1 MSLCYPN
8 FVPNYGNLTTLIM
21 KEFILNHY
29 HKQTLENK
37 EITSL
42 IASNDQTKPLYFW
55 QLYSIL
61 GEKYIED
68 LIILFYTKIFSDND
82 IKNKWFC
89 DEFID
94 IGDIN
99 YHVRG
104 QKKFWLDIMGGGEYY
119 SGGEKKL
126 YNYHKLVKNIM
137 TKEGSHLW
145 MKYMNESLDEMK
157 YENDLRVRKCIDVFL
172 NYFMIK
178 YSIEF
183 DFNFYPIMITK
194 L

>member
-1 MSLCYPN
+1 MTLNYPN
-8 FVPNYGNLTTLIM
+8 FVPNYGNLTEKIM
-21 KEFILNHY
+21 KEFILNFY

-42 IASNDQTKPLYFW
+42 IASNDLTKPLYFW

-68 LIILFYTKIFSDND
+68 LIRLFYTKLFKDT
-82 IKNKWFC
+82 KNKWFT
-89 DEFID
+89 DEFIE
-94 IGDIN
+94 IGSIE

-104 QKKFWLDIMGGGEYY
+104 QKKFWLDVMGGGEYY
-119 SGGEKKL
+119 TGGEKKL
-126 YNYHKLVKNIM
+126 HNYHKLVKNIM
-137 TKEGSHLW
+137 TNEGARVWLKH
-145 MKYMNESLDEMK
+145 MNDALDEMI
-157 YENDLRVRKCIDVFL
+157 YNNDVRVRKCIDVFL
-172 NYFMIK
+172 NYFMTK

-183 DFNFYPIMITK
+183 DFNFFSIMKTK

>member
-1 MSLCYPN
+1 MTFNYPN
-8 FVPNYGNLTTLIM
+8 HVPNYGNLTEKIM
-21 KEFILNHY
+21 KEFILNYY

-42 IASNDQTKPLYFW
+42 IASNDITKPLYFW

-68 LIILFYTKIFSDND
+68 LIRLFYTKLFGDT
-82 IKNKWFC
+82 KNKWFS
-89 DEFID
+89 DEFIE
-94 IGDIN
+94 IGSIE

-126 YNYHKLVKNIM
+126 HNYHKLVKNIM
-137 TKEGSHLW
+137 TSEGAHVW
-145 MKYMNESLDEMK
+145 MKHMNDALDEMI
-157 YENDLRVRKCIDVFL
+157 YNEDVRVRKCMDVFL
-172 NYFMIK
+172 KYFMTK
-178 YSIEF
+178 YAIEF
-183 DFNFYPIMITK
+183 DFNFFSIMKTK

>member
-1 MSLCYPN
+1 MTLNYPN
-8 FVPNYGNLTTLIM
+8 FVPNYGNLTEKII
-21 KEFILNHY
+21 KEFILNFY

-42 IASNDQTKPLYFW
+42 IASNDPTKPLYFW

-68 LIILFYTKIFSDND
+68 LIRLFYTKLFKDT
-82 IKNKWFC
+82 KNKWFT
-89 DEFID
+89 DEFIE
-94 IGDIN
+94 IGSIE

-119 SGGEKKL
+119 TGGEKKL
-126 YNYHKLVKNIM
+126 HNYHKLVKNIM
-137 TKEGSHLW
+137 TNEGARVWLKH
-145 MKYMNESLDEMK
+145 MNDALDEMI
-157 YENDLRVRKCIDVFL
+157 YNDDVRVRKCIDVFL
-172 NYFMIK
+172 NYFMTK
-178 YSIEF
+178 YAIEF
-183 DFNFYPIMITK
+183 DFNFFSIMKTK

>member
-1 MSLCYPN
+1 
-8 FVPNYGNLTTLIM
+8 M
-21 KEFILNHY
+21 KEFILNFY

-42 IASNDQTKPLYFW
+42 IASNDPTKPLYFW

-68 LIILFYTKIFSDND
+68 LIRLFYTRLFND
-82 IKNKWFC
+82 TKNKWFT
-89 DEFID
+89 DEFIE
-94 IGDIN
+94 IGSIE

-119 SGGEKKL
+119 TGGEKKL
-126 YNYHKLVKNIM
+126 HNYHKLVKNIM
-137 TKEGSHLW
+137 TNEGACVWLKH
-145 MKYMNESLDEMK
+145 MNDALDEMI
-157 YENDLRVRKCIDVFL
+157 YNNDVRVRKCIDVFL
-172 NYFMIK
+172 NYFMTK
-178 YSIEF
+178 YAIEF
-183 DFNFYPIMITK
+183 DFNFFSIMKTK